1 MCGVAVLQPK
11 PGSRVHRGCPRSPG
25 GREAAPFP
33 AAPAHAANYTSVIIR
48 IRRVEP
54 PWIATRLEGSAAGAQ
69 KAPWQAARG
78 LVLLSHRNHEEPG
91 PTLTVIM
98 LLFPAQVKVSR
109 RQGWFRRRT
118 SRPLQPR
125 NRNMATNSN
134 STIAFSTAGAATL
147 TATVCVY
154 LTSAHVRTYTIPLG
168 LAVLVALVGLTT
180 WNLSRGGS
188 AALGIFTLKGSKTA
202 GRRAPRPAAPPH
214 QPKLPA
220 SAGETPRHRHRPPH
234 SRQTAAQE
242 QPPRSFLS
250 SSRGSSHAPSY
261 RLLASR
267 QPARPRTRTGRQ
279 PSQQAP
285 RPSSTPT
292 TRPSTTGNGRRRGHS
307 PASRPQWAAPLTASG
322 PTATAAPSG
331 TRSRAS
337 RLAELPCWSAS
348 AHRKAEAS
356 PRLTASATS
365 SGAGY

>member
-1 MCGVAVLQPK
+1 MA
-11 PGSRVHRGCPRSPG
+11 
-25 GREAAPFP
+25 
-33 AAPAHAANYTSVIIR
+33 AHARQAVAKLRHSWLRLPMPANYTSVIIR
-48 IRRVEP
+48 TRRVEP
-54 PWIATRLEGSAAGAQ
+54 PWIATRLEGSAAGTQ

-134 STIAFSTAGAATL
+134 TTIAFSTAGAATL

-220 SAGETPRHRHRPPH
+220 SAGGNPPA
-234 SRQTAAQE
+234 SAPAAAQ
-242 QPPRSFLS
+242 PAN
-250 SSRGSSHAPSY
+250 RGAGAATAIVLI
-261 RLLASR
+261 LLAGVIACALIQAS
-267 QPARPRTRTGRQ
+267 
-279 PSQQAP
+279 SQSAAGATANP
-285 RPSSTPT
+285 HGKAAVSA
-292 TRPSTTGNGRRRGHS
+292 G
-307 PASRPQWAAPLTASG
+307 PASVVYAYYAAVNDREWPKAWALAGQPTQWAAPLTASG

-331 TRSRAS
+331 TRSQAS